1 MRWFY
6 KLPLRIRSLLRQGR
20 VEQELSEELRF
31 HLKNLT
37 DEFVAKGMTPKDAR
51 YAALRAVGGVD
62 EVKEECRDARRV
74 SFIENAI
81 RDLRYGLR
89 VLAKSP
95 GFTAVAVLTLGVGI
109 GANTAMFSIIHAAL
123 IRPLPYRDPAQL
135 VFASVTFGGTPNP
148 AASAPDY
155 YDYREQADCF
165 AGFSAILAMAP
176 KTTVTGGA
184 QPKRVALT
192 WVAFDFFRTLGVAP
206 AAGRAFT
213 QAEGQMGAPSV
224 VVVGERLARRRFG
237 GVRNAVGASLD
248 VDGRPYTVVGVM
260 PATFRFVND
269 VDVWAPMRRGE
280 SWAGAPRQYHN
291 WLIVARLK
299 PGVSIAG
306 AQRQVDVISKRLQQ
320 QYPVSDTTL
329 GLRLD
334 PLQAALAGPETPR
347 LLLLMT
353 AVGLVLLVACANVAG
368 LLLARGSVRRL
379 ELAVR
384 AALGASRARIA
395 GQLLAESVTLALL
408 SGLVGV
414 ALAVWL
420 NRLLPLVTGLSDPG
434 STPKGLEWPVLLFA
448 LALSIVTGV
457 LFGAAPALRAA
468 ALPLAQDLAP
478 GARTTASKS
487 GTSIRGALV
496 VGQVALSLVLLA
508 GAGLL
513 IRSLARLAGTDLGF
527 DPHHLL
533 TGEIQLLAAQYPDGD
548 QRIRFF
554 DGLREDVAA
563 VPGVKSAG
571 FINDLPI
578 RDPYDNIGAWDA
590 DHPPSSAANERL
602 AHRRV
607 VLPGYFEAV
616 RIPLLAGRDFGERDS
631 GQAPLAMVINQR
643 MARTL
648 FPGVNPLG
656 KRVGVDLGGA
666 KPAIFEVVGVVG
678 DARIIAVGLD
688 APMTMYFSYYQ
699 FPNPTL
705 RFAIRT
711 DLAPQT
717 IAQAVRRLVAARNR
731 DIPVENLVSMEDI
744 IGDSLAPQQ
753 VTAVTLALFAGVALL
768 LACLGLYG
776 VLAYSVS
783 QRTHE
788 IGIRVA
794 LGATR
799 PDVLRLVVGQGF
811 RLSLIGVGVGIAGAV
826 ALTRF
831 LADLLYGVTATDP
844 PTLIVTAALLLLV
857 AALACYV
864 PARRAVRVDPMVA
877 LRNE

>member
-1 MRWFY
+1 MRIFY
-6 KLPLRIRSLLRQGR
+6 KTFLRVRSIFRKNR
-20 VEQELSEELRF
+20 VEQELADEVRF
-31 HLKNLT
+31 HLERLVEQNIGR
-37 DEFVAKGMTPKDAR
+37 GMTPDLAR
-51 YAALRAVGGVD
+51 GAALRDLGGL
-62 EVKEECRDARRV
+62 EQIKEECREMRRV
-74 SFIENAI
+74 SFIENVI

-89 VLAKSP
+89 MLAKSP
-95 GFTAVAVLTLGVGI
+95 GFTVVAVATLGVGI

-135 VFASVTFGGTPNP
+135 TFGGAPNP
-148 AASAPDY
+148 MASAPDY

-184 QPKRVALT
+184 EPERVALT
-192 WVAFDFFRTLGVAP
+192 YVAFDFFRTLGVAP

-213 QAEGQMGAPSV
+213 HEEGQAGAPYV
-224 VVVGERLARRRFG
+224 IVVGERFAQRRFG
-237 GVRNAVGASLD
+237 GARNAVGATLNLD
-248 VDGRPYTVVGVM
+248 GLPYTVVGVM
-260 PATFRFVND
+260 PARFRFVND
-269 VDVWAPMRRGE
+269 VDVWAPMRRGK

-299 PGVSIAG
+299 PGVSINR
-306 AQRQVDVISKRLQQ
+306 AQQQVDVISKRLEQ
-320 QYPVSDTTL
+320 QYPASDTGM

-334 PLQAALAGPETPR
+334 PLQAAIAGPEKPR
-347 LLLLMT
+347 
-353 AVGLVLLVACANVAG
+353 LVLLMVAVALVLLIACANLAG
-368 LLLARGSVRRL
+368 LLLARGSARRL

-384 AALGASRARIA
+384 AALGASRAQIA
-395 GQLLAESVTLALL
+395 AQLLTESVTLALL
-408 SGLVGV
+408 SGLLGV
-414 ALAVWL
+414 ALALWL
-420 NRLLPLVTGLSDPG
+420 DRLLPLVTGLTDPG

-478 GARTTASKS
+478 GARTTASRG
-487 GTSIRGALV
+487 GTSLRGALV
-496 VGQVALSLVLLA
+496 VGQVTVSLVLLA
-508 GAGLL
+508 GTGLL
-513 IRSLARLAGTDLGF
+513 IRSLARLAGTNPGF

-533 TGEIQLLAAQYPDGD
+533 TGEIQLLAAQYPDPD

-554 DGLREDVAA
+554 DGLREDVAGI
-563 VPGVKSAG
+563 PGVKAAG

-578 RDPYDNIGAWDA
+578 RDPFDNIGAWDA
-590 DHPPSSAANERL
+590 DHPPDSPANERL

-616 RIPLLAGRDFGERDS
+616 RIPLLAGRELGKRDS
-631 GQAPLAMVINQR
+631 EQAPLAMVINQR

-656 KRVGVDLGGA
+656 KRVAVDMGRA
-666 KPAIFEVVGVVG
+666 TPAVFEVVGVVG
-678 DARIIAVGLD
+678 DARIIAVGLGS
-688 APMTMYFSYYQ
+688 PMTMYLSYDQ
-699 FPNPTL
+699 FPNATL

-753 VTAVTLALFAGVALL
+753 VTTVTLALFAGVALL

-776 VLAYSVS
+776 VLAYSVG

-788 IGIRVA
+788 IGVRMAV
-794 LGATR
+794 GAR
-799 PDVLRLVVGQGF
+799 RADVLRLVVGQG
-811 RLSLIGVGVGIAGAV
+811 LKLALMGLGIGVLGGLAA
-826 ALTRF
+826 TRF
-831 LADLLYGVTATDP
+831 LAGLLYGVTPTDP
-844 PTLIVTAALLLLV
+844 ATFIAVSAVLAAVSLL
-857 AALACYV
+857 AAYI
-864 PARRAVRVDPMVA
+864 PARRAMNVDPMVA
-877 LRNE
+877 LRHE